1 MSPHKLSFKNSIIN
15 YYKYGNGSK
24 VLFCLH
30 GYGEDGTSF
39 SFLEKYLG
47 ETYTLYAIDF
57 PFHGATG
64 WDDKVLS
71 AEELLYIFNS
81 ICTNRNNSFS
91 VLAYSMGGR
100 VALHLLQHVPE
111 KIERVVLIAPDGLHE
126 NFWYFLSTQTKP
138 GNKLFSYTMR
148 KPQLFF
154 SFLNVAG
161 KTNIVNKS
169 IVKFVHHFLDDAN
182 ERTLLYKR
190 WTAMHVFRPSLANIK
205 EICDEKNIQ
214 LHLLFGSF
222 DRIILHKRA
231 AIFKQ
236 SKNIHVNV
244 IEAGHQL
251 LKEKYAS
258 AIVPL
263 LNN

>member
-1 MSPHKLSFKNSIIN
+1 MSQHKLSFKNSIIN

-30 GYGEDGTSF
+30 GYAEDGTSF
-39 SFLEKYLG
+39 LFLEKYLG
-47 ETYTLYAIDF
+47 NTYTLYAIDF
-57 PFHGATG
+57 PFHGQTE
-64 WDDKVLS
+64 WNEKESLS
-71 AEELLYIFNS
+71 AKDFLSILNLINS
-81 ICTNRNNSFS
+81 AQNNFS

-100 VALHLLQHVPE
+100 IALYLLQYISQ
-111 KIERVVLIAPDGLHE
+111 KIERAVLIAPDGLHE

-154 SFLNVAG
+154 SFLNIAV
-161 KTNIVNKS
+161 KTNIINKS
-169 IVKFVHHFLDDAN
+169 IVKFVHHFLDDEN

-190 WTAMHVFRPSLANIK
+190 WTAMRFFKPNLKSIK
-205 EICDEKNIQ
+205 KTCNEKNIQ

-222 DRIILHKRA
+222 DRVILRKRA
-231 AIFKQ
+231 TVFNE
-236 SKNIHVNV
+236 SKSINISV

-258 AIVPL
+258 SIVPL
-263 LNN
+263 FE